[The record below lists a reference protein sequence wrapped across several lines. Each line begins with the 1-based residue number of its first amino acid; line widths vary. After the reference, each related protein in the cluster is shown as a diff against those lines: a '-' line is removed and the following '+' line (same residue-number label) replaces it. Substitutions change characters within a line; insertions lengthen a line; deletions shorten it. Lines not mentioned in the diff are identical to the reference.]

1 MVIRDAGDASAAAA
15 AEVAVEFRRY
25 EQALVRG
32 DAEAMNAQFWSSPDV
47 VRFGLS
53 DMQVGSDALAQWRQS
68 QPPLPPGRTL
78 HDTRV
83 TAVGADVVVV
93 TTCFRYPGRAVLGRQ
108 SQTWAHLPE
117 GWRIVSAHVS
127 EIPDAG
133 EV

>member
-15 AEVAVEFRRY
+15 AEVAVEFERY
-25 EQALVRG
+25 EQALVG
-32 DAEAMNAQFWSSPDV
+32 GEAEAMNDQFWSSPDV

-53 DMQVGSDALAQWRQS
+53 DMQVGSDALGQWRRS
-68 QPPLPPGRTL
+68 QPPLPPGRAL

-83 TAVGADVVVV
+83 TAVGPDVVVV

-108 SQTWAHLPE
+108 SQTWARLPE

-127 EIPDAG
+127 EIPDTV
-133 EV
+133 ED